1 MYDGRDVTPGLAQ
14 MKPEPPEA
22 RDARIEHAAFAV
34 LAERGYRSASMLE
47 IAKRAKASNQTL
59 YALYGNKQGLFRD
72 IILRNGAAVRQ
83 LLQET
88 LANRDDPLHALERL
102 GPVLLRFSTGSK
114 AITMNRAAVNDA
126 TETGTLA
133 QAIDELA
140 RGAIF
145 PLMVSLMQA
154 LQVSGQFRLDHGAED
169 AAETYVALLFGETQF
184 RQALG
189 TMQPIGEEEILRRSE
204 RAFTLCRRLFATQA

>member
-1 MYDGRDVTPGLAQ
+1 

-22 RDARIEHAAFAV
+22 RDARIEQAAFAV

-59 YALYGNKQGLFRD
+59 YALYGSKQGLFRD
-72 IILRNGAAVRQ
+72 IILRNGAAVRR
-83 LLQET
+83 LLEET
-88 LANRDDPLHALERL
+88 LANRDDPLRALEQL
-102 GPVLLRFSTGSK
+102 GPLLLRFSTDIK

-145 PLMVSLMQA
+145 PLIVSLMRA
-154 LQVSGQFRLDHGAED
+154 LQASGQFRPDHGAED
-169 AAETYVALLFGETQF
+169 AADTYVALLFGETQF

-189 TMQPIGEEEILRRSE
+189 TMGPIGEAEIRRRSD
-204 RAFTLCRRLFATQA
+204 RAFSLCRRLFERPA